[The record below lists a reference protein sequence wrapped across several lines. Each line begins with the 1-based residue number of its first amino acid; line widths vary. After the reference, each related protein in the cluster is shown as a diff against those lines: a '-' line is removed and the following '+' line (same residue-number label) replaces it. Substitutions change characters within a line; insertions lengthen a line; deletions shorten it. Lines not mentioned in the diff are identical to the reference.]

1 MRGKLP
7 KNSWMVSNKYV
18 LMYLKWIYFNIIS
31 ENFQVKNK
39 FITNKINS
47 QSDKRITK
55 KDEIGF
61 TYGMYIFFSYFVM
74 NQFFGAKISQAS
86 RDFSLTYSAQ
96 SFRKYISRLVN
107 YELKLFLETNLYFG
121 ATKYI
126 IMCCSPNGFTNFQ
139 SKF

>member
-1 MRGKLP
+1 MIIH
-7 KNSWMVSNKYV
+7 STQYV
-18 LMYLKWIYFNIIS
+18 DYFTIYFKTIS
-31 ENFQVKNK
+31 ESFEVKNK

-74 NQFFGAKISQAS
+74 NQFFGVKISQAS

-96 SFRKYISRLVN
+96 SFRKYISRRDSRLVN
-107 YELKLFLETNLYFG
+107 YELKLFLKANLYFG
-121 ATKYI
+121 ATTLLCAVHQMVLQISNPKLKK
-126 IMCCSPNGFTNFQ
+126 T
-139 SKF
+139 

>member
-1 MRGKLP
+1 MQYI
-7 KNSWMVSNKYV
+7 SIYI
-18 LMYLKWIYFNIIS
+18 LKIYFKTIS
-31 ENFQVKNK
+31 ESFEVKNK

-74 NQFFGAKISQAS
+74 NQFFGVKISQAS

-107 YELKLFLETNLYFG
+107 YELKLFLKANLLKLYLVAFIVG
-121 ATKYI
+121 KSENPAARHCKRQFVCI
-126 IMCCSPNGFTNFQ
+126 
-139 SKF
+139 KLA